1 MGKVL
6 RRVILALV
14 LLVVLSIVVLFF
26 AVNTLA
32 KQGMNASLT
41 YALGVDS
48 RVQSVRLG
56 LFSGNVRVEGL
67 KVSNPEGYTT
77 DHLMQFE
84 TFDVKLQPMSLFSDT
99 VKLERL
105 ELDNLDLIIEQRIME
120 SNASVVLG
128 NLERL
133 KKESPKEPGKT
144 IEVDYAVIR
153 DVTAHF
159 VLMSD
164 LSSDKPITVQV
175 PEIEISQFSTANR
188 SGYVAGE
195 LARQLVPLILAA
207 VVEKGQGTV
216 PGDFLN
222 PLELKVS
229 SSVESLTE
237 QARVTVEGVKGR
249 LEDLLTKPGE
259 SESDE
264 EPNRTGLGGLLKGL
278 DKEDSDPAE

>member
-175 PEIEISQFSTANR
+175 PKIEISQFSTANR